1 MAGAPE
7 GSQPSVI
14 QTERTRSREELS
26 VFDIGA
32 GPSAFDVVDAKLI
45 QPSRYSELVF
55 DGERNA
61 FALRS
66 VSERRVVDPDS
77 HVIPPTS
84 IHRDRDEEADPPR
97 LSNRAAW
104 ACRCPARLCP
114 PALQKSARHRTES
127 IASGWRA
134 TSRHRLADGT
144 ATHPSVL

>member
-1 MAGAPE
+1 MAGASKSSE
-7 GSQPSVI
+7 PSVI
-14 QTERTRSREELS
+14 QTERTRSREELG
-26 VFDIGA
+26 VFDIRT

-45 QPSRYSELVF
+45 EPARYSQLVF

-61 FALRS
+61 FALCS
-66 VSERRVVDPDS
+66 VSERRVVNPDS
-77 HVIPPTS
+77 HIIPPTS

-104 ACRCPARLCP
+104 ACRCPTRLCP

-134 TSRHRLADGT
+134 TSHRRLADET